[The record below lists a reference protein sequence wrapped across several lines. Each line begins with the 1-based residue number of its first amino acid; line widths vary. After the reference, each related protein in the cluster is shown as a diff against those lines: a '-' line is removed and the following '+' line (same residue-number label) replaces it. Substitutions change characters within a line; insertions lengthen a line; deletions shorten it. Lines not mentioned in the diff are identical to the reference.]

1 MLAIICI
8 RPRGACFKGQLS
20 APLLRRWRES
30 PARMTLS
37 LSRKKRKN
45 GIFRSFLLSRILGR
59 EKEGEK
65 EGEKEREETRGEAR
79 SRVPSPDRRF
89 ATKYPYLGAVNGVV
103 NDATSLPF
111 SLSPDSVAATTL
123 SLSLSRVAVTTAL
136 LLPVNY
142 TLYSTRATTQ
152 PKANCIIER

>member
-45 GIFRSFLLSRILGR
+45 GIFRSFLLSRILSR

-123 SLSLSRVAVTTAL
+123 SLSFSRGCYHCSFIAGKLHAL
-136 LLPVNY
+136 FDPRDDP
-142 TLYSTRATTQ
+142 TESKLY
-152 PKANCIIER
+152 N